1 MTAETLKIVIP
12 MAGLG
17 TRLRPFTYSK
27 PKQLITVA
35 GKTVLAHVLD
45 MLSTLPASP
54 PAEFIFVVGHL
65 AEMLPPYMAANHPD
79 LKVRYVEQPEPKGQ
93 SHAIY
98 LAREY
103 LRGPMLMVFAD
114 TLIDTDLSFL
124 ADEPADAVAWVNRV
138 EDPRTFGVAVVDE
151 TGRVVR
157 LVEKPRSMENRL
169 AVVGFYYF
177 KQSEALVEA
186 ISEQMEQRISLNG
199 EYFLADAVNVLLQRG
214 LHMRTQPVGAY
225 FDAGS
230 PEDLLATN
238 RYLLASSHDNSA
250 ALARRA
256 DCAIIPPVHIH
267 PSAVLQG
274 SVIGPSVSIGAGCRV
289 QDSVVRDSILEAG
302 AEVHSA
308 VLEGSLLG
316 ENARVQGRASII
328 NAGDQSVVNI

>member
-45 MLSTLPASP
+45 MLDTLPAALP
-54 PAEFIFVVGHL
+54 VEFVFVVGHL

-79 LKVRYVEQPEPKGQ
+79 LNVHYVEQLEPKGQ

-98 LAREY
+98 QGREY
-103 LRGPMLMVFAD
+103 LQGPMLLVFAD

-124 ADEPADAVAWVNRV
+124 GKEQADGVVWVNRV
-138 EDPRTFGVAVVDE
+138 EDPRLFGVAVVNDA
-151 TGRVVR
+151 GRVIR
-157 LVEKPRSMENRL
+157 LVEKPKTRENKL

-177 KQSEALVEA
+177 KQSEALLEA
-186 ISEQMEQRISLNG
+186 ISEQMARKVSLKG
-199 EYFLADAVNVLLQRG
+199 EYFIADAVNVLLGRG
-214 LHMRTQPVGAY
+214 LDMRTQQVNAY
-225 FDAGS
+225 VDAGS
-230 PEDLLATN
+230 PEELLATN
-238 RYLLASSHDNSA
+238 RYLLARGFDNST
-250 ALARRA
+250 ARDWPP

-267 PSAVLQG
+267 PSAEIRG
-274 SVIGPSVSIGAGCRV
+274 AVIGPSVSIGADCRI
-289 QDSVVRDSILEAG
+289 QDSVIRDSVLEAG
-302 AEVHSA
+302 VVVRTA

-316 ENARVQGRASII
+316 EKVHVQGRASII
-328 NAGDQSVVNI
+328 NAGDRSVVNI